1 MGEWI
6 DIHAGIDWRQVY
18 PGQDWRM
25 PDGEVVH
32 VGAIMFDGTER
43 HALCT
48 LVDGGV
54 LHIPAAMLVTTAE
67 RVSLVTK

>member
-1 MGEWI
+1 VVGEAI
-6 DIHAGIDWRQVY
+6 DIHPDVDWRQVY

-32 VGAIMFDGTER
+32 VGAIIWDGMER

-54 LHIPAAMLVTTAE
+54 LHVPAASLVSMAE
-67 RVSLVTK
+67 RV